1 MTSGPNRSAHRA
13 NYTLE
18 RGTWHA
24 TCRECGFR
32 VSDADRRRAATVY
45 REHIRET
52 NLLPPFVI
60 DLGDTQADLSL
71 PEPLVG

>member
-1 MTSGPNRSAHRA
+1 MSSGSHRSAHRA

-32 VSDADRRRAATVY
+32 VSDPDRRRAAAIY
-45 REHIRET
+45 REHIKET
-52 NLLPPFVI
+52 NLIRPFVI
-60 DLGDTQADLSL
+60 DLDDASGDLAL